1 VKLKFDSCSQ
11 KDLELYFCDLDADFL
26 QNLSSRVNLDEYI
39 EKLSRL
45 SSKIEYWHGSGLVGI
60 LCFYSKIESSQIFI
74 SHLSTSREFRSQGLG
89 GQLLNILKKRFE
101 GSIIDLEVDSANL
114 RAQSFYRKNGFN
126 IVETNTSVFKLQWT
140 GKRI

>member
-1 VKLKFDSCSQ
+1 MKLKFDSCSQ

-45 SSKIEYWHGSGLVGI
+45 SSKIEYWHGGGLVGI
-60 LCFYSKIESSQIFI
+60 LCFYSNIESSQIFI